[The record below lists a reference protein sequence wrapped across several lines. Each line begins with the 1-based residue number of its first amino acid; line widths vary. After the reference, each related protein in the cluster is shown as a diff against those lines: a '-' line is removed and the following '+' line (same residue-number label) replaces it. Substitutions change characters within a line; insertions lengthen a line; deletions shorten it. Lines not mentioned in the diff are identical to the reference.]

1 LVAWPPERA
10 EAVDSA
16 GMYDR
21 LAAVGYGY
29 GPAFWGLRAAWR
41 RGDELFAEVALP
53 HADDRARDGFDLH
66 PALLDAALHIAALDA
81 VEA

>member
-1 LVAWPPERA
+1 
-10 EAVDSA
+10 
-16 GMYDR
+16 
-21 LAAVGYGY
+21 
-29 GPAFWGLRAAWR
+29 LRAAWQ